1 MLRIENRFRRPM
13 HHLFVWLLIGIPAL
27 SNGVQSDDA
36 VRQNNTP
43 EVSSTSQP
51 LTSEGW
57 LGVAMSWRHTCVI
70 TLCGAAECWGY
81 DGWGQLGNG
90 LPNEDS
96 VLASPVVNGGGVLT
110 MFSGYFHSCARKT
123 NGTVW
128 CWGRNDN
135 GEVGDGTTTSRS
147 VAVQVTDINGD
158 SFVGTA
164 DLHGAT
170 SSYAS
175 KPDGSAWCWGAN
187 YHGQIGDT
195 TTTNRLM
202 PTQVVDLSEADGKMH
217 DVVGID
223 NGYQSYEA
231 GPGPNSDGGNGQTC
245 ARKTDGSLWCWGSN
259 EFGQLGDGTTS
270 ESHVPVQVGLP
281 AGEAAIDIQVGTNHA
296 CALTSDG
303 ATNTVFC
310 WGSNENSQLGND
322 TGTCGKGKGSPC
334 PSSVPLQVTGFPAEP
349 TLLSVGN
356 HHNCVLLSDS
366 TAWCWGRNGWGEH
379 CTGSEGDSQAPVQAG
394 TFLAADVVAS
404 GRATFLLKFD
414 GTIQACGQNVA
425 GELGIGTAGGSHPS
439 PLLVTNYSC
448 GDGFCDESSCEDE
461 FNCAADCS
469 SPCVPAAEVCTDSV
483 DNDCDGFFD
492 CADAD
497 CASDP
502 ACQPPADCSSITNK
516 GACNA
521 EPTCR
526 WDNRNKVCIP
536 N

>member
-1 MLRIENRFRRPM
+1 M
-13 HHLFVWLLIGIPAL
+13 
-27 SNGVQSDDA
+27 
-36 VRQNNTP
+36 
-43 EVSSTSQP
+43 
-51 LTSEGW
+51 
-57 LGVAMSWRHTCVI
+57 
-70 TLCGAAECWGY
+70 
-81 DGWGQLGNG
+81 
-90 LPNEDS
+90 
-96 VLASPVVNGGGVLT
+96 
-110 MFSGYFHSCARKT
+110 
-123 NGTVW
+123 
-128 CWGRNDN
+128 
-135 GEVGDGTTTSRS
+135 
-147 VAVQVTDINGD
+147 
-158 SFVGTA
+158 
-164 DLHGAT
+164 
-170 SSYAS
+170 
-175 KPDGSAWCWGAN
+175 
-187 YHGQIGDT
+187 
-195 TTTNRLM
+195 
-202 PTQVVDLSEADGKMH
+202 DLSEADGKMH

-259 EFGQLGDGTTS
+259 EFGQLGRGGDGTTDD
-270 ESHVPVQVGLP
+270 SHVPVQVNLP
-281 AGEAAIDIQVGTNHA
+281 AGQAAIDIEVGTDHV
-296 CALTSDG
+296 CALTCAVEDTLPCDPEG
-303 ATNTVFC
+303 NTDFCCKPGTNTVFC

-334 PSSVPLQVTGFPAEP
+334 PSSVPLEVGFLAEP

-379 CTGSEGDSQAPVQAG
+379 CSGSVGDSHAPVQAG
-394 TFLAADVVAS
+394 SFLVADVVAG
-404 GRATFLLKFD
+404 GRSTYLLKLD
-414 GTIQACGQNVA
+414 GTIRSCGYNAYGQ
-425 GELGIGTAGGSHPS
+425 LGIGSYDYNDHPS
-439 PLLVTNYSC
+439 PYLVTNYSC
-448 GDGFCDESSCEDE
+448 GDDFCDESSCLDGHVREDE